1 MARSMIDFASLRTRL
16 EADYAGLSPQLRGA
30 ARYALKEPGFIALYP
45 LRRVAQRA
53 GVSPATFV
61 RLAKHLGFG
70 SYNGLRDVFRE
81 GMHSGAARYAT
92 DAHQLL
98 SYKGGRGFERAWN
111 AAGQVQVRNITEM
124 MASIPP
130 AAVEAAGLCL
140 AKARRIF
147 ILGLRSNYAPAFYFH
162 YVLRTFLRNAILLED
177 RMGMLIDELG
187 DIGPKDALV
196 ALSADPYA
204 IEAVKA
210 VEYAAAAGCPVIS
223 LTDHKLSPIAGPAT
237 HVFLVPNASASF
249 YHSMVPK
256 MVLLESLVC
265 LLVARG
271 GRAAVDRVKAEFERR
286 ESFGIYWSD
295 KGRG

>member
-1 MARSMIDFASLRTRL
+1 MIDIASVKTRI
-16 EADYAGLSPQLRGA
+16 EADYPDLSPQLRGA
-30 ARYALKEPGFIALYP
+30 ARYALKEPGFVALYP

-61 RLAKHLGFG
+61 RLAKHLGFD
-70 SYNGLRDVFRE
+70 SYNGLREIFRD

-98 SYKGGRGFERAWN
+98 SYKGGRGFERAYR
-111 AAGQVQVRNITEM
+111 AAGEVQVRNIAEM
-124 MASIPP
+124 MGSIRPG
-130 AAVEAAGLCL
+130 AVEAAGLCL

-147 ILGLRSNYAPAFYFH
+147 IMGLRSNYAPAFYFH
-162 YVLRTFLRNAILLED
+162 YVLRTFMRNAILLED

-187 DIGPKDALV
+187 DIGPKDAMV

-210 VEYAAAAGCPVIS
+210 VEYAAAAGASVIA
-223 LTDHKLSPIAGPAT
+223 LTDHKLSPIARPAT
-237 HVFLVPNASASF
+237 HVFVVPNASASF

-271 GRAAVDRVKAEFERR
+271 GQAAVDRVKAEFDRR
-286 ESFGIYWSD
+286 ENFGIYWSD